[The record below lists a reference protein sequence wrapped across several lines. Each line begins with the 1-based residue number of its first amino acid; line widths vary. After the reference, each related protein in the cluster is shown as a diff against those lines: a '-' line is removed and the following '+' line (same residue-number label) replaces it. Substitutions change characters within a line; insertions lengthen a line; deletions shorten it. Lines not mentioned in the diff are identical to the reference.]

1 VDNLNKKGLQKN
13 TSCCFCGEQ
22 ESIVHL
28 FFGCVVAKVTWGYIR
43 ELLGIDIGTDYLSV
57 ATKWL
62 QKEKMYCA
70 NVISTAVLRGIW
82 LVRNDMIF
90 NKQVWSSV
98 KWVLRKTV
106 KILREWDIICKEK
119 TLHFGLE
126 LLIREPLKIGN
137 A

>member
-1 VDNLNKKGLQKN
+1 
-13 TSCCFCGEQ
+13 
-22 ESIVHL
+22 
-28 FFGCVVAKVTWGYIR
+28 
-43 ELLGIDIGTDYLSV
+43 
-57 ATKWL
+57 
-62 QKEKMYCA
+62 
-70 NVISTAVLRGIW
+70 
-82 LVRNDMIF
+82 MIF